1 MIKLILFDLDGTFVD
16 TAYDIIEAA
25 NKVYINNN
33 KPIISYKV
41 GREIASDGVSG
52 FLKLKFDENKDDF
65 DLLSEEFLSI
75 YNDHFLNNAL
85 LFDGIIDVLEILEK
99 KDIRW
104 GVVTNKARFFSE
116 KILISHQLM
125 DKCSVLMCGD
135 DIGFKPKPSPELLI
149 EACKLLDVSVNDTM
163 YIGDGHRDVISA
175 KSAKIKSVLACYGY
189 LKKTDLIKDWK
200 SDYIINKPLEILNL
214 DCFSFNNSLS

>member
-52 FLKLKFDENKDDF
+52 FLKLKFDENKDVF

-85 LFDGIIDVLEILEK
+85 LFGVLLYSGFSKKKALLLNFLSAAVAIVGAFVGLSIGKGSEEFILYLLPFAAGGF
-99 KDIRW
+99 IYIA
-104 GVVTNKARFFSE
+104 GSN
-116 KILISHQLM
+116 LI
-125 DKCSVLMCGD
+125 
-135 DIGFKPKPSPELLI
+135 PELHKEYDLNGS
-149 EACKLLDVSVNDTM
+149 LLHLFALVLG
-163 YIGDGHRDVISA
+163 IGMMVA
-175 KSAKIKSVLACYGY
+175 LLFV
-189 LKKTDLIKDWK
+189 
-200 SDYIINKPLEILNL
+200 
-214 DCFSFNNSLS
+214 